1 RVAHE
6 ARDVPEDPGQA
17 MSEQVGEPH
26 HREVEGEGVDVARE
40 RGFGAHRLRLLLLA
54 EIALAHGIG
63 DPHRVRGAPVAGTE
77 PFVEENPEFMR
88 MWTIVQAEGTRL
100 LNEEPDAAATS
111 IAVQLGISQEE
122 AEKLLAGYIYP
133 TLEEQAGPDYF
144 GGEGLSEALLGTAEF
159 LEEQGEIDA
168 LAEEGTYAAMPY
180 GAALEEATR

>member
-1 RVAHE
+1 MR
-6 ARDVPEDPGQA
+6 
-17 MSEQVGEPH
+17 GE
-26 HREVEGEGVDVARE
+26 
-40 RGFGAHRLRLLLLA
+40 
-54 EIALAHGIG
+54 
-63 DPHRVRGAPVAGTE
+63 PVAGTE
-77 PFVEENPEFMR
+77 TFVEENPEFMR

-168 LAEEGTYAAMPY
+168 LAEEGTYAEMPY
-180 GAALEEATR
+180 GEAIEEVT